1 MKFNLFRIT
10 HFSCVFFLLLFLFF
24 VLRFLL
30 ITKKF
35 SVFHYDDIFI
45 EHNRI
50 FRETI
55 LKGQLQW
62 VNNGNSRARKKE
74 NEIKQIEEFR
84 SKRNYN
90 YLVTFSFVKRMGK
103 LCEAMQ
109 CNAKNVVLRLLLLL
123 FSLVDKIN
131 ARLDA
136 LITGNI
142 RLRLTFHI
150 VEISCLQSSASC
162 IPIQIWNFAI
172 NIHKH
177 YVLCVYIHIKTR
189 QPKIWTA
196 STHNIHVEWRIV
208 YYTIA
213 ANHNTIAVNRGGHY
227 NYRCWLRILSI
238 LYSMLQQLW
247 IITLFQWFGYYNW
260 AIHRVFFLS
269 IRK

>member
-24 VLRFLL
+24 VLCFLL

-45 EHNRI
+45 QHNRI

-189 QPKIWTA
+189 QPKI
-196 STHNIHVEWRIV
+196 
-208 YYTIA
+208 
-213 ANHNTIAVNRGGHY
+213 
-227 NYRCWLRILSI
+227 
-238 LYSMLQQLW
+238 
-247 IITLFQWFGYYNW
+247 
-260 AIHRVFFLS
+260 
-269 IRK
+269 